1 MGRAAEDAVAEGK
14 GAEIMKRRGVT
25 RQWRD
30 VLGAL
35 AIGLLAGPL
44 AAAVEVYQIDPVHS
58 SLAFAV
64 RRMMVTLP
72 GSFPKIEGTVTV
84 DRDDWEKCAV
94 EVRVDVG
101 SLSTHHGER
110 DDHLRGEE
118 FFHVALFPQAVFKST
133 RWKKTGDATYAV
145 TGNLT
150 IKNVTKEITLTVRSN
165 GFAATRRK
173 GMWMSG
179 WEATGSLKRSE
190 FGIGAYPQMIGDEV
204 ELRIAVEALMK
215 KPE

>member
-1 MGRAAEDAVAEGK
+1 MLVAG
-14 GAEIMKRRGVT
+14 
-25 RQWRD
+25 W
-30 VLGAL
+30 LAL
-35 AIGLLAGPL
+35 SAH
-44 AAAVEVYQIDPVHS
+44 AAVEVYQIDPVHS

-64 RRMMVTLP
+64 RRLMVTLP

-84 DRDDWEKCAV
+84 DRDDLEKSVV

-101 SLSTHHGER
+101 SLRTHHGER
-110 DDHLRGEE
+110 DDHLRSEE
-118 FFHVALFPQAVFKST
+118 FFHVARFPQAIFKS
-133 RWKKTGDATYAV
+133 RIWKKIGDTTFAV
-145 TGNLT
+145 TGDLT
-150 IKNVTKEITLTVRSN
+150 IKDVTKEITLTVRSN

-215 KPE
+215 KTE

>member
-1 MGRAAEDAVAEGK
+1 MKAC
-14 GAEIMKRRGVT
+14 GAFRRWRGVLGL
-25 RQWRD
+25 
-30 VLGAL
+30 LGADWL
-35 AIGLLAGPL
+35 ALSAG
-44 AAAVEVYQIDPVHS
+44 AAVEVYQIDPVHS

-64 RRMMVTLP
+64 KRMMVTLP
-72 GSFPKIEGTVTV
+72 GSFPKIEGTVKV
-84 DRDDWEKCAV
+84 DRDDLERSVV
-94 EVRVDVG
+94 EVHVEIG

-110 DDHLRGEE
+110 DDHLRSDE
-118 FFHVALFPQAVFKST
+118 FFHVARFPQATFKST
-133 RWKKTGDATYAV
+133 RWRKTGDATYAV

-150 IKNVTKEITLTVRSN
+150 IKDVTKEITLTVRSN